1 MVLSSFARH
10 DEERKVDF
18 KATKLFCYFANQENF
33 QEKQLPLQ
41 IDALPSQI
49 TIKNNSQK
57 TATKEDVHVLF
68 HILHNNRARIVL
80 QLKTRWLW
88 LNKVNSFARAAR
100 P

>member
-18 KATKLFCYFANQENF
+18 KATKLFCYLANQDNF

-57 TATKEDVHVLF
+57 TATKEDVLF
-68 HILHNNRARIVL
+68 HILPNNRARIVL
-80 QLKTRWLW
+80 RLKSKMIVT
-88 LNKVNSFARAAR
+88 
-100 P
+100 